1 MIGGERAASAHAV
14 DRLTHDFVWRL
25 HAYAPLNPAFLRC
38 PDGGGCPRRHAGHP
52 AFADPRDFDVVN
64 NTSIVLSHVY
74 VSPSDTLAW
83 GDDILGRDVLYS
95 GETVSVS
102 FREFDGNS
110 CLYDVKVVGLAGQE
124 GNLFK
129 VDLCTVYTVTFND

>member
-1 MIGGERAASAHAV
+1 MLMRRSILRFFAAPMAAV
-14 DRLTHDFVWRL
+14 VLVAML
-25 HAYAPLNPAFLRC
+25 AI
-38 PDGGGCPRRHAGHP
+38 P

-102 FREFDGNS
+102 FQQFDGNT
-110 CLYDVKVVGLAGQE
+110 CLYDVKVLGQAGQE